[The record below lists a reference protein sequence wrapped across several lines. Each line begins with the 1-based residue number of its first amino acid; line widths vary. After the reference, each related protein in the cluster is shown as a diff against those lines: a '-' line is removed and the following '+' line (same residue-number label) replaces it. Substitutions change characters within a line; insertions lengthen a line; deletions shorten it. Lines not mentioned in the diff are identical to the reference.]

1 MDEQKLDFL
10 NSVNKNWSEVDE
22 ELKKIIKNKIIKIIS
37 DVLKLKLVILE
48 KYSINNML
56 KYPY

>member
-1 MDEQKLDFL
+1 MKMI
-10 NSVNKNWSEVDE
+10 
-22 ELKKIIKNKIIKIIS
+22 KKIIKNKIIKIIS

-48 KYSINNML
+48 KYSINNIL